1 MEQTIKRVVDLENKL
16 EIKTGNQPDIESNSS
31 YLQYHIGP
39 EFNAIQF
46 DDREGY
52 KIRFAIETEK
62 ITQLV
67 FLLILKSRTTF
78 WKLEKHSCTI
88 STLIEV

>member
-16 EIKTGNQPDIESNSS
+16 DVKTGNQPDIESNSS

-52 KIRFAIETEK
+52 KIRFASETEK

-67 FLLILKSRTTF
+67 FLFLFNSKEQPFGNRRNIHAQSLH
-78 WKLEKHSCTI
+78 L
-88 STLIEV
+88 